1 MDWSK
6 IVDDESIV
14 QTAKSLNEN
23 GINAIIVNN
32 GDEAKQKVLE
42 IIPKSAE
49 AFALTSVT
57 LDTLGISE
65 EINNS
70 GNYKSV
76 RNMLNTMTSESQS
89 DEKRRIASTPEWA
102 IGSAHAV
109 TKDGQLIVVSATG
122 SQLPAYSYGA
132 ANVIMVIGAQKIVNN
147 LDEGF
152 SRIYDY
158 VLPLESE
165 RARKAY
171 GVKGSAVNKILI
183 INKESANR
191 ITVILVKEALGF

>member
-42 IIPKSAE
+42 IMPKSAE

>member
-6 IVDDESIV
+6 IIDDESIV

-42 IIPKSAE
+42 IMPKSAE